1 MALFDHLDP
10 QERTIAEAELNE
22 WIDRHPDPEPALKP
36 TCGHC
41 KHFEARD
48 IDGIKGVCKTRTY
61 YDWECGACLT
71 LNPTREAT
79 DEICHLYVAAVI

>member
-22 WIDRHPDPEPALKP
+22 WIDRHPAPEQPITP

-41 KHFEARD
+41 KHFEVRD

-61 YDWECGACLT
+61 YDWDGEVRLT

-79 DEICHLYVAAVI
+79 DEICHLYQEAAA